1 MRVLYRQSINGTINM
16 PMLVKVIGWLLMIE
30 AGFMAVPTI
39 VTLVYEEADWM
50 AFLASTLLTAGVG
63 YALNHFIRPERT
75 SMGKRE
81 GFLLTALVWVVFSAF
96 GMLPFLICS
105 TRMGIT
111 DAFFEAMAGFT
122 TTGFSVFPHPD
133 ELSHGIKLWQGMM
146 QWIGGLGIILFTL
159 AVLPMLDHSG
169 GMQMFNAEVTGITHD
184 KIRPRISQTA
194 KSLWIVYITLTVA
207 CAALLW
213 LGPMSLFDSICHAM
227 GTVSTGGFST
237 QPAGL
242 AYWDSTYVYVVIT
255 AFMFLGGANFSL
267 IFFCAI
273 GKFYKAKDNVTM
285 RAYVGII
292 MTMLLAFVI
301 FITFTSIVST
311 WQDITIYPL
320 FEIVSVMTSTGYC
333 LPVVHLWGS
342 WATALFVPLA
352 FFGACAGSTSG
363 GAKIDRLIV
372 MGKYL
377 RNTIKKALQPNSITT
392 VKIDGKILPTDV
404 VEKTI
409 AFLSLYCAV
418 ISAGGIVIACLG
430 APMVDGF
437 YAAFSGVTNLGMTA
451 DSLDIGAGMPAV
463 TPAGRWVLS
472 VLMLIGRLE
481 VFTVLI
487 IFTPKFWHR

>member
-1 MRVLYRQSINGTINM
+1 MRVYQRSTVNGTINM
-16 PMLVKVIGWLLMIE
+16 PMLIKVIGWLLMIE
-30 AGFMAVPTI
+30 GGFMVVPTI
-39 VTLVYEEADWM
+39 VSLAYSEPDWI
-50 AFLASTLLTAGVG
+50 AFLASTLLTLGVG
-63 YALNHFIRPERT
+63 YSLNHFIRPERT

-81 GFLLTALVWVVFSAF
+81 GFLLTAMVWVVFSVF

-105 TRMGIT
+105 TRLDVT
-111 DAFFEAMAGFT
+111 DGFFEAMAGFT
-122 TTGFSVFPHPD
+122 TTGFTAFQPAED
-133 ELSHGIKLWQGMM
+133 LSHGVNLWRAMM

-194 KSLWIVYITLTVA
+194 KSLWIVYITLTLA
-207 CAALLW
+207 CAMLLW
-213 LGPMSLFDSICHAM
+213 MGPMSFFDSICHAM
-227 GTVSTGGFST
+227 GTVSTGGFTT
-237 QPAGL
+237 QSAGL
-242 AYWDSTYVYVVIT
+242 AYWNSTYVYVVIT
-255 AFMFLGGANFSL
+255 FFMFLGGANFSL
-267 IFFCAI
+267 IFFCVI
-273 GKFYKAKDNVTM
+273 GKFYKAKENVTM

-292 MTMLLAFVI
+292 MTMLLVFVV
-301 FITFTSIVST
+301 FITFTSVISS
-311 WQDITIYPL
+311 WQDFTVYPL
-320 FEIVSVMTSTGYC
+320 FQIVGVMTSTGYC

-342 WATALFVPLA
+342 WAPALFVPLA

-372 MGKYL
+372 MAKYL

-392 VKIDGKILPTDV
+392 VKIDGKILALDT

-418 ISAGGIVIACLG
+418 ISAGGIIIACLG

-437 YAAFSGVTNLGMTA
+437 YAAFSAVTNLGMTA
-451 DSLDIGAGMPAV
+451 DSIDIGAGLSAV
-463 TPAGRWVLS
+463 TPMGRWVLS
-472 VLMLIGRLE
+472 MLMLIGRLE